1 MSEHRLG
8 VVLVHGIR
16 SSAAMWDPLRGL
28 IAADEELDFVE
39 TLPHEYATGVLRLN
53 PTRTFP
59 SFDTAADGLKEF
71 LDTQGEDFPRLM
83 VIAHSQG
90 GLIVQRCLARM
101 LAEGRGRDLARIGRV
116 VLLACPNNGS
126 EFLLSLRRR
135 FFGRSHP
142 QESRLRPYDE
152 QITDTQATVLHDIV
166 KAHEV
171 TDRTCPIPF
180 KAYVAES
187 DNIVKAASARSVFR
201 DVGTLRGGH
210 STVARPDSAGH
221 PTYRTLRRLILET
234 ADTDPPGRP
243 GRIPAAPIRD
253 AALDATALG
262 VHRVIDTAAPTAGL
276 APQPPY
282 VPREHDTAL
291 RTVVAE
297 AADGRSRL
305 AVLVGGSSTGKTRAC
320 FEALALLGAEWRLWR
335 PPSAEDL
342 VAGLAGQPRLPR
354 TVVWLDEA
362 QRSLTSSARDPVA
375 RALQNLLDDPARGPV
390 LVLGTLWPEHHKELT
405 SHQARPATRL
415 LKDRQIHLTDTGFRT
430 AAEADVVAAVA
441 DDPRL
446 AEAFT
451 AARDQATQYLAG
463 SRELLARYESAP
475 ETRALVDAAVDAARL
490 GRTQDVTEAFL
501 APAAWALLPEAYVR
515 TRPADWPGRWFRRAL
530 ADAGEPCR
538 GVPGPLTTRATGPG
552 EPPPDVRTYQLADYL
567 AQRVAAERRP
577 LCPPDAWWEA
587 AARHVRAPGH
597 LLALAEAA
605 RARGRYRVSALVAQR
620 ALEADPSVRAH
631 DLLVVL
637 HQGAGHTAEAA
648 RAAERALEQ
657 GNEHPALTLA
667 ELLRRRGEPDQ
678 AVGWLRRA
686 AAEATDKEAAWDALA
701 MTLLE
706 AGDTEGAMRAG
717 EHLSRWYLG
726 AFTRALSS
734 AGHSADA
741 LAFARRL
748 ASEGRTE
755 ALVAEAGRFESEGRL
770 QDAIDLL
777 DEPDRLDSALSYEY
791 LTDLREEA
799 GDPRGAEDAGRRA
812 ASEHRYG
819 KALKRLAGRRAE
831 AGDFRG
837 AGRAML
843 ALASCPDW
851 GWWALAAAAYFAE
864 AGDHEAAADAAERA
878 VAGGWPEGWVQL
890 AHLAVHRGD
899 LPGMERALA
908 KATATADRDVWE
920 ALGDFHQDQG
930 HREEADAAYRRA
942 IGLGRH
948 SAYDDLAALWHDAG
962 DPARRDDV
970 ISEALAAGRV
980 DSLRPL
986 PDFFTDAEDYATA
999 RSQALRAAEHGDEG
1013 AGLFLTR
1020 RWFLADRTAD
1030 ALALAKDLA
1039 LLGQDQAL
1047 NELVQAR
1054 WEAADFS
1061 TVIDAVAFAWR
1072 PENTQ
1077 APLTVGYL
1085 AAAHAATGAA
1095 EAFEGTLRALHSPA
1109 PALLAGELCEQRG
1122 LRAEAVAAYERARAH
1137 GEGRALLALARLH
1150 ADAPARARSLLHQAV
1165 DAGAPDAVELLATHY
1180 ENTREP
1186 AAARGVRRYGVTAD
1200 GPAPPW

>member
-1 MSEHRLG
+1 MSERRLG

-16 SSAAMWDPLRGL
+16 SSSAMWDPLRGL
-28 IAADEELDFVE
+28 IAADDGLGSVE
-39 TLPHEYATGVLRLN
+39 TLPYEYATGVFRLN

-71 LDTQGEDFPRLM
+71 LDTQGADFPRLM

-142 QESRLRPYDE
+142 QETQLRPYDE

-166 KAHEV
+166 LAREV

-210 STVARPDSAGH
+210 STVARPDSTGH

-234 ADTDPPGRP
+234 ADTDPPDRP
-243 GRIPAAPIRD
+243 GPLPAVPIRD

-262 VHRVIDTAAPTAGL
+262 VHRVIDTAAPTADL
-276 APQPPY
+276 TPQPPY
-282 VPREHDTAL
+282 LLREHDTAL
-291 RTVVAE
+291 RHAVSG

-320 FEALALLGAEWRLWR
+320 FEALALLGPEWRLWR
-335 PPSAEDL
+335 PPSADDL
-342 VAGLAGQPRLPR
+342 AAGLAGRPRLPR
-354 TVVWLDEA
+354 TVVWLDET
-362 QRSLTSSARDPVA
+362 QRCLTSSAEDPAA
-375 RALQNLLDDPARGPV
+375 RALQSLLDDPARGPV

-405 SHQARPATRL
+405 GHGAHPAARL

-430 AAEADVVAAVA
+430 ASEADVMAAVA

-451 AARDQATQYLAG
+451 AGRDQATQYLAG
-463 SRELLARYESAP
+463 GRELVARYESTP

-490 GRTQDVTEAFL
+490 GRVRDVTEAFL
-501 APAAWALLPEAYVR
+501 APAAWALLPEPYVR
-515 TRPADWPGRWFRRAL
+515 TRPPDWPEGWFRRAL
-530 ADAGEPCR
+530 TDAGEPCR
-538 GVPGPLTTRATGPG
+538 GVPGPLTTLGTAPD
-552 EPPPDVRTYQLADYL
+552 EPSPDVRTYQLADYL
-567 AQRVAAERRP
+567 AQRVAAERRL

-587 AARHVRAPGH
+587 AGRHVSAPRH

-605 RARGRYRVSALVAQR
+605 RARGRYRVSALLAQR
-620 ALEADPSVRAH
+620 ALDADPSVRAH

-637 HQGAGHTAEAA
+637 HHGAGHPA
-648 RAAERALEQ
+648 RAARVAEQALAQ
-657 GNEHPALTLA
+657 GDEHPALVLA
-667 ELLRRRGEPDQ
+667 ELLRAQGDVDQ
-678 AVGWLRRA
+678 AVVWQRRA
-686 AAEATDKEAAWDALA
+686 AAGAADKEAAWDALA
-701 MTLLE
+701 ATLL
-706 AGDTEGAMRAG
+706 ASGDVEGAMRAG
-717 EHLSRWYLG
+717 EHLPRWRLG
-726 AFTRALSS
+726 AFTHDLGA
-734 AGHSADA
+734 AGHGARA

-748 ASEGRTE
+748 AAEGRTE
-755 ALVAEAGRFESEGRL
+755 ALVAVAKGHEAEGRL

-777 DEPDRLDSALSYEY
+777 DEPDRLDSARAYEY

-812 ASEHRYG
+812 AGEHRYG
-819 KALKRLAGRRAE
+819 KALKRLAWRRAE
-831 AGDFRG
+831 AGDPRG
-837 AGRAML
+837 AGHAML

-851 GWWALAAAAYFAE
+851 GWWALVASTYFFEAKAPEAAAA
-864 AGDHEAAADAAERA
+864 AAERA

-890 AHLAVHRGD
+890 AHLAAHRGD
-899 LPGMERALA
+899 LSGVERALA
-908 KATATADRDVWE
+908 QATATEDGDVWE

-930 HREEADAAYRRA
+930 RVEEADAAYRRA

-962 DPARRDDV
+962 DLTRRDDV

-980 DSLRPL
+980 GSLRPL
-986 PDFFTDAEDYATA
+986 PEFFADADDHATA
-999 RSQALRAAEHGDEG
+999 RAQALRAVEHGDEG

-1020 RWFLADRTAD
+1020 RWLQVDRTAD
-1030 ALALAKDLA
+1030 ALALAKDLT
-1039 LLGQDQAL
+1039 LLGHDQAL
-1047 NELVQAR
+1047 NELVQVR
-1054 WEAADFS
+1054 WEASDFT
-1061 TVIDAVAFAWR
+1061 TVIDAVEFVRGAGGTEER
-1072 PENTQ
+1072 
-1077 APLTVGYL
+1077 LIVGYL

-1095 EAFEGTLRALHSPA
+1095 EAFERTLKALRSSA
-1109 PALLAGELCEQRG
+1109 PLLHAGELCEQRG
-1122 LRAEAVAAYERARAH
+1122 LRAEALAAYEGARAH
-1137 GEGRALLALARLH
+1137 GDGRALPALARLH
-1150 ADAPARARSLLHQAV
+1150 ADDPPRARALLHRAV
-1165 DAGAPDAVELLATHY
+1165 DAGAPNALELLVAHH
-1180 ENTREP
+1180 ESARDP
-1186 AAARGVRRYGVTAD
+1186 AAARRVRRYGVTAD
-1200 GPAPPW
+1200 GPAPAW